1 MKMLAQRLVACKH
14 FRWMPGM
21 HAHAGRVLDV
31 RGAEICLADE
41 GATEDGN
48 TVRWVDSAGLGPY
61 LTDDATLGCLL
72 ALVRHAHGEA
82 TIHVVAQ
89 DSEWDD
95 MVVWHVV
102 SAQQDRALGTGDT
115 EAEALVAALEA
126 A

>member
-1 MKMLAQRLVACKH
+1 MKTLAQRLVACKH
-14 FRWMPGM
+14 FQWMSGM

-61 LTDDATLGCLL
+61 LTDPATLGCVL
-72 ALVRHAHGEA
+72 ALVREAHGDPSLYC
-82 TIHVVAQ
+82 TVQLDTGYPWWVVCDSTDRVVAGA
-89 DSEWDD
+89 S
-95 MVVWHVV
+95 
-102 SAQQDRALGTGDT
+102 T

>member
-1 MKMLAQRLVACKH
+1 MKTLAQRLVACKH
-14 FRWMPGM
+14 FKWMPGM

-31 RGAEICLADE
+31 RGVEICLADE

-61 LTDDATLGCLL
+61 LTDPATLGCLL
-72 ALVRHAHGEA
+72 ALVREAHGDPSLYCA
-82 TIHVVAQ
+82 VQLDVGYPWWVVCDSADRVVAGA
-89 DSEWDD
+89 S
-95 MVVWHVV
+95 
-102 SAQQDRALGTGDT
+102 T